1 MNPRPWT
8 SDHRDALLLRV
19 TVLTACTAVVGAV
32 GAVGIGVGMAEATQ
46 PKVTPHKATS
56 TTSGV
61 GAVPLPAS
69 ITAASRSLTPAQVK
83 IQVLNGTGVPGAAH
97 AAASDL
103 TAAGFTVVGIGNAPS
118 APVSTTSIVYGPG
131 QADAAQLLGSAT
143 GVTTVSATGSGSTL
157 VLIVGADWT
166 GSQPVQLAPAPANA
180 GNGGGGGRGVQAVS
194 GGS

>member
-61 GAVPLPAS
+61 GAVPL
-69 ITAASRSLTPAQVK
+69 AA
-83 IQVLNGTGVPGAAH
+83 
-97 AAASDL
+97 
-103 TAAGFTVVGIGNAPS
+103 
-118 APVSTTSIVYGPG
+118 
-131 QADAAQLLGSAT
+131 
-143 GVTTVSATGSGSTL
+143 
-157 VLIVGADWT
+157 
-166 GSQPVQLAPAPANA
+166 
-180 GNGGGGGRGVQAVS
+180 
-194 GGS
+194 